1 MIKQGKTTNV
11 KLQVDLINNRR
22 NFIKKYLIRN
32 TIQRLNCVVVYFNVK
47 NYKEPIINR
56 LTKLGYTKI
65 RVCKEKIDVLI
76 WNKPSLASF
85 LHLQSSNTLTEILHM
100 GLIGLTESLTRVH
113 KRGPMAGTI
122 FLFHPFPPPVVP
134 HTSSCP
140 WRCHVPH
147 HSHSHCF
154 SCSPPT

>member
-1 MIKQGKTTNV
+1 M
-11 KLQVDLINNRR
+11 
-22 NFIKKYLIRN
+22 
-32 TIQRLNCVVVYFNVK
+32 K

-65 RVCKEKIDVLI
+65 RVCKEKIDVLS

-113 KRGPMAGTI
+113 KRGPMAGKI
-122 FLFHPFPPPVVP
+122 FLFHPSLLLSSLIQAVVHGVVMYHTIAIAIVFHAPLLPNLPPPPPIQILP
-134 HTSSCP
+134 HLTQYQLRFFIIPKTRSWNPISK
-140 WRCHVPH
+140 V
-147 HSHSHCF
+147 
-154 SCSPPT
+154 